1 MGAAEVRD
9 ATVDDAAAMAALQL
23 DVWRTV
29 YVSFLPPQVLEQLD
43 QDSARQS
50 WERAIGASGDAHLLV
65 ATESG
70 AVVGFGV
77 AIGAEIA
84 TLLVAPRWSRR
95 GHGGRLLGT
104 LSERLASTGASHGEV
119 WVPEGDEAARA
130 FFPAHRWRP
139 DGTVRTSHHGAPGA
153 AVLHE
158 LRHTGPL
165 TPTWI

>member
-1 MGAAEVRD
+1 
-9 ATVDDAAAMAALQL
+9 MAALQL

-50 WERAIGASGDAHLLV
+50 WERAVAASGDAHLLV

-77 AIGAEIA
+77 AVGAEIA

-104 LSERLASTGASHGEV
+104 LAERLARDASS
-119 WVPEGDEAARA
+119 PS
-130 FFPAHRWRP
+130 
-139 DGTVRTSHHGAPGA
+139 GTHTSP
-153 AVLHE
+153 
-158 LRHTGPL
+158 
-165 TPTWI
+165 